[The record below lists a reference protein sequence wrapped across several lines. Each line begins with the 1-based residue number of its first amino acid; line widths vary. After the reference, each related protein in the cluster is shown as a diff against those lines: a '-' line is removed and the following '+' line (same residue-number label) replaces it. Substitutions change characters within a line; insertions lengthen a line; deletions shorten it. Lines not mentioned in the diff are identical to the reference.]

1 MKASGGATVICTSC
15 ADTPPTAR
23 CSILTINASLR
34 PEADI
39 RVVLATAFAPSVEA
53 SCSEMT
59 DPFDPVSSM
68 NDTGP
73 MPLTIAGTIMA
84 PWAVK

>member
-1 MKASGGATVICTSC
+1 
-15 ADTPPTAR
+15 
-23 CSILTINASLR
+23 
-34 PEADI
+34 
-39 RVVLATAFAPSVEA
+39 
-53 SCSEMT
+53 MT